1 MQHANQTQ
9 SRTVERKLDQERAQS
24 MADEGGVSGAIVD
37 AHEQAHGHAPSPS
50 AFRTRW
56 GSRKLWAVAALG
68 AGAWLL
74 FVTLRSR

>member
-1 MQHANQTQ
+1 MQQTNQTQ
-9 SRTVERKLDQERAQS
+9 SRTGERKLDQERAQS

-37 AHEQAHGHAPSPS
+37 AREQARAIEPKPKGLRA
-50 AFRTRW
+50 RL

-74 FVTLRSR
+74 MFGLRRR